1 MLYAKRLFQQFLVD
15 AYTMVESSRLL
26 YIRNNQKALRCEAY
40 KCLSDALT
48 RGEVDTSNQGKRII
62 LPSSFTCGARYMI
75 QNYQDAMAICR
86 HKGYPNLFIT
96 FTCNPKWPEIQ
107 RYMKKCNLNAEDRPD
122 IVCRVFQMKLDS
134 LVKEIRTGNLFG
146 VVTAVVYTIEFQKR
160 GLPHAHILIF
170 LERTT
175 TLSTASCMDSFIS
188 AEIPDKEVDKEY
200 YNAVEEFMIHGPCGL
215 YKPNSPCM
223 VNKKCSKHFPKRF
236 VSISSWDDDG
246 YPIYRRRENGRTVL
260 KNGVQLDS
268 RYVVPHNRYLLL
280 KYKAHIN
287 VEWCNQSRSIK
298 YLFKYVN
305 KGNDRVTAEFYRST
319 NADGSTDAV
328 DEISMYYDCR
338 YISACEAAW
347 RLLSF
352 DVHFRHPSVERLSF
366 HLPECQSVIFEDDDK
381 IQNVLN
387 RPTISHS
394 MFTAWFDAN
403 KTYDS
408 AKQLA
413 YIDMPTKFVWKK
425 NLRQWQPRKRGFS
438 IGRIFYVPPGSGEI
452 YYLRCLLNVVRGP
465 TNFEDIKS
473 FQGVT
478 YTSFRDACYARGLL
492 DDDKEYIDAITEA
505 SHWSTAKSMRKLFVI
520 LLASKMV
527 NKPENVWN
535 AVWNYLAED
544 AQYNRRLAMQDEG
557 LCLSEEEKKNFA
569 LIEIERLLQ
578 TYNKSLK
585 DFPEMPL
592 PNFQDAF
599 LADNRLLFDEL
610 SYDRNALHHESQQME
625 KQLTDEQKVV
635 YDTIIKDVLQQ
646 HGGMYFVYGYGG
658 TGKTFVWKAISA
670 KIRSKGDIV
679 LNVASSGIASLLL
692 PGGRTAH
699 SRFAIPIVLNEDST
713 CNITQGSHLAE
724 LITMAKLII
733 WDEAPMM
740 HKHCFEALDR
750 TMRDIM
756 RVKDARSH
764 SKTFGGKTV
773 VFGGDFRQIL
783 PVIPKGSR
791 QDIVQATINSSY
803 LWESCKVLRLTKNL
817 RNGMLAD
824 MHTPEFLNGL
834 KASGIPNHTLTLKV
848 GSPVMLLRNIDHSLG
863 LCNGTRLVITRL
875 SDHVVEAKIAAGNNA
890 GEIVLIPRMSMT
902 PTDIRL
908 PFKFQR
914 RQFPLML
921 SYAMTINKSQGQT
934 LSHVGLLLRKPVFVH
949 GQLYVAAS
957 RGIMISLL
965 QDLSDDGSFI
975 GNHCGSQQPPTP
987 FCSTA
992 SPAASAPDGGLDG
1005 SLDEHTE
1012 MQR

>member
-1 MLYAKRLFQQFLVD
+1 
-15 AYTMVESSRLL
+15 
-26 YIRNNQKALRCEAY
+26 
-40 KCLSDALT
+40 
-48 RGEVDTSNQGKRII
+48 
-62 LPSSFTCGARYMI
+62 
-75 QNYQDAMAICR
+75 
-86 HKGYPNLFIT
+86 
-96 FTCNPKWPEIQ
+96 
-107 RYMKKCNLNAEDRPD
+107 MKKCNLNAEDRPD

-146 VVTAVVYTIEFQKR
+146 VVIAVVYTIEFQKR

-188 AEIPDKEVDKEY
+188 TEIPDKEVDKEY
-200 YNAVEEFMIHGPCGL
+200 YNAMEEFMIHGPCGL

-236 VSISSWDDDG
+236 VGVSSWDDDG
-246 YPIYRRRENGRTVL
+246 YPIYRRRDNGRTVL

-268 RYVVPHNRYLLL
+268 
-280 KYKAHIN
+280 
-287 VEWCNQSRSIK
+287 
-298 YLFKYVN
+298 
-305 KGNDRVTAEFYRST
+305 
-319 NADGSTDAV
+319 
-328 DEISMYYDCR
+328 
-338 YISACEAAW
+338 
-347 RLLSF
+347 
-352 DVHFRHPSVERLSF
+352 
-366 HLPECQSVIFEDDDK
+366 
-381 IQNVLN
+381 

-403 KTYDS
+403 KTYEA

-425 NLRQWQPRKRGFS
+425 DLRQWHPRKRGFS
-438 IGRIFYVPPGSGEI
+438 IGRIFYVPPGS
-452 YYLRCLLNVVRGP
+452 
-465 TNFEDIKS
+465 
-473 FQGVT
+473 
-478 YTSFRDACYARGLL
+478 
-492 DDDKEYIDAITEA
+492 
-505 SHWSTAKSMRKLFVI
+505 
-520 LLASKMV
+520 
-527 NKPENVWN
+527 VWH
-535 AVWNYLAED
+535 YLAED
-544 AQYNRRLAMQDEG
+544 AQYNRRLTMQDEG
-557 LCLSEEEKKNFA
+557 LCLSDEEKKNFA

-585 DFPEMPL
+585 DFPHMPL

-599 LADNRLLFDEL
+599 LVDNRLLFDEL
-610 SYDRNALHHESQQME
+610 SYDCNVHHESQQME
-625 KQLTDEQKVV
+625 RQLIDEQKVV
-635 YDTIIKDVLQQ
+635 YDTIINDVLQQ

-756 RVKDARSH
+756 RFKDALSQ

-817 RNGMLAD
+817 RLNTREPGVNMQQVQEFATWLAEIGDGQLGGPNDGYSDVEIPLEMLLSSRGDNIATIVDSIFPMFKELSCHNEYMKSRAILAPTLDVVHSINEYMSDMHIAESKTYLSCDTVCSSDSSNGMLAD

-834 KASGIPNHTLTLKV
+834 KASGISNHTLTLKV
-848 GSPVMLLRNIDHSLG
+848 GSLVMLLRNIDHSLG

-875 SDHVVEAKIAAGNNA
+875 SDHVVEAKIVSGNNA

-914 RQFPLML
+914 R
-921 SYAMTINKSQGQT
+921 
-934 LSHVGLLLRKPVFVH
+934 
-949 GQLYVAAS
+949 
-957 RGIMISLL
+957 
-965 QDLSDDGSFI
+965 
-975 GNHCGSQQPPTP
+975 
-987 FCSTA
+987 
-992 SPAASAPDGGLDG
+992 
-1005 SLDEHTE
+1005 
-1012 MQR
+1012 